1 MTTTLRLLTI
11 LICIIFQFESF
22 AQVSKVQTIEG
33 IQILGLKKI
42 KDGAILLSTKPVK
55 KLLQCT
61 KITING
67 DQAWQTDVSIPNLS
81 GYNFNKLVV
90 IEGQNSLF
98 IISQLDDEALISKI
112 STTDGKIKYQN
123 KSFKL
128 DGKGE
133 TNQWIATNDE
143 ITMVNTAG
151 GILLAHRFNDEAVQ
165 DIGSLPSQYSEDHY
179 QVNFTK
185 NNVVYST
192 AYMLERN
199 HGEMHIYLS
208 KYDADLDST
217 IENTQD
223 FTLDHTSYTYNS
235 SFDKRVFGVKQ
246 DETGFYFIGKLDIQF
261 KKDYPTVKNGDNFIG
276 FWVAKFN
283 FDLELEYFIE
293 MPFQY
298 FQGII
303 PADVIQKP
311 AVIDFKEDYNTGL
324 LININELKGVVY
336 GSKYIVYLDSMGI
349 YRYAIGGHDDYNFM
363 EYDNLGLRN
372 AGRKLR
378 IRMMNDDWAAY
389 ATNPILYLN
398 HRKNDY
404 SKPLEEMI
412 SLSKSSKANKQN
424 KAYNYL
430 IFNDQVLYLEYL
442 SKKKGTLNI
451 YK

>member
-1 MTTTLRLLTI
+1 MK
-11 LICIIFQFESF
+11 
-22 AQVSKVQTIEG
+22 KVD
-33 IQILGLKKI
+33 
-42 KDGAILLSTKPVK
+42 DGAVILSTKSTK
-55 KLLQCT
+55 NLLECT
-61 KITING
+61 KISIAG
-67 DQAWQTDVSIPNLS
+67 DIVWKANVNVPNLN

-90 IEGQNSLF
+90 IEGNDFLF
-98 IISQLDDEALISKI
+98 VVNQLSKESLISKI
-112 STTDGKIKYQN
+112 SKSNGDIVYENQ
-123 KSFKL
+123 SFKTET
-128 DGKGE
+128 KSE
-133 TNQWIATNDE
+133 TNHWLASNDE
-143 ITMVNTAG
+143 IKLVKTSG
-151 GILLAHRFNDEAVQ
+151 GTLIQQQFNSESTSE
-165 DIGSLPSQYSEDHY
+165 IGNLPSIYSEDHY

-185 NNVVYST
+185 NNA
-192 AYMLERN
+192 AYASSYTLERN

-208 KYDADLDST
+208 KYDAELDST

-223 FTLDHTSYTYNS
+223 LTLDHTSYTYNS
-235 SFDKRVFGVKQ
+235 SYDKRVFGVKQ
-246 DETGFYFIGKLDIQF
+246 DETGFYFMGKLDIQF

-283 FDLELEYFIE
+283 YDLQLEYFIE

-298 FQGII
+298 FQGIV
-303 PADVIQKP
+303 PADVIKKP

-324 LININELKGVVY
+324 LININELKGVIY
-336 GSKYIVYLDSMGI
+336 GSKYIVYLDSLGI

-389 ATNPILYLN
+389 ATNPILYLG

-404 SKPLEEMI
+404 SKALEESI
-412 SLSKSSKANKQN
+412 SLANSSKATNQN

-430 IFNDQVLYLEYL
+430 FFDDQIMYLEYL

-451 YK
+451 FK